1 MNLDTLMKTFTSRN
15 IHVWLE
21 EGQLRYRAP
30 KGALNP
36 AMREILSENKAMI
49 LAYLT
54 AEKQAE
60 QIFPFSQIE
69 PNHAYRYQPFPLT
82 DLQLA
87 YWVGRGAALKGGDVG
102 DHIYVELEIQSLDMP
117 QFEIALQC
125 LIERHEMLRAVILP
139 DGQQQIVEHPAV
151 PKVRVVDLRGQNS
164 QDVAAQLEQTRN
176 MMEHQWLSVERWPA
190 FDLCVTLLDDQSSR
204 IHVSLEALFVDAT
217 SLTILIRDFIQAYTH
232 PEMLLEPLNLSFR
245 DYMLAIQEK
254 LQQTERYQHAKAYW
268 LKRLPTLPPA
278 LTFSLLHGP
287 GSRIPPRFVPRQG
300 RLNAPEWTHLKARA
314 ALAGVTPTGVLLAAF
329 SEILAAWSET
339 PTFSVDL
346 HLCNREAFHPQM
358 NTIVGNFTSLVAIAV
373 DHSVSAIFE
382 KRAQAMQTEILRSLA
397 HRYYTAPQVHRELAR
412 YRGENTNIVLP
423 VMFRST
429 MLQNNADFQVDAYA
443 WGKVSYW
450 STQTLQVLL
459 DHHVFEVNG
468 DLIFHWSARDDV
480 FAANFVDSMF
490 DAYSR
495 LLWYLATTEAGWQNA
510 SSSFFSLFA
519 LYPQKG
525 EKLSK
530 AEDE

>member
-21 EGQLRYRAP
+21 DGQLRYRAP

-69 PNHAYRYQPFPLT
+69 PDHAHRYQPFPLT

-87 YWVGRGAALKGGDVG
+87 YWVGRGAALKGGDIG
-102 DHIYVELEIQSLDMP
+102 DHIYLELDVQSLDIHR
-117 QFEIALQC
+117 FESALQL
-125 LIERHEMLRAVILP
+125 LIERHEMLRTVILP
-139 DGQQQIVEHPAV
+139 DGQQQIIEHPSI
-151 PKVRVVDLRGQNS
+151 PKVKINDLRGQAS
-164 QDVAAQLEQTRN
+164 QEVAAQLEQTRHS
-176 MMEHQWLSVERWPA
+176 MEHQWLSVECWPG
-190 FDLCVTLLDDQSSR
+190 FDLCVTLLDAQSSR
-204 IHVSLEALFVDAT
+204 IHVSLEALFVDTT
-217 SLTILIRDFIQAYTH
+217 SLTILVRELIHYYTNT
-232 PEMLLEPLNLSFR
+232 EVSLKPLNLSFR

-254 LQQTERYQHAKAYW
+254 LQQTERYQRAKAYW

-278 LTFSLLHGP
+278 LTFSQIHAP
-287 GSRIPPRFVPRQG
+287 GRQIPPRFVPRQG
-300 RLNAPEWTHLKARA
+300 RLNAQEWARLKARA
-314 ALAGVTPTGVLLAAF
+314 ALSGVTPTGVLLAAF
-329 SEILAAWSET
+329 SEILALWSEN
-339 PTFSVDL
+339 PAFSIGL
-346 HLCNREAFHPQM
+346 HICNREAFHPQM
-358 NTIVGNFTSLVAIAV
+358 NTLVGNFTSLVAIAV
-373 DHSVSAIFE
+373 EHSASEIFE
-382 KRAQAMQTEILRSLA
+382 KRAQSIQKELLQSLE
-397 HRYYTAPQVHRELAR
+397 HRYYAATQVHRELAR
-412 YRGENTNIVLP
+412 YRGENTQAVLP

-429 MLQNNADFQVDAYA
+429 MLQNTTDFQIDTSS
-443 WGKVSYW
+443 WEKVTYY
-450 STQTLQVLL
+450 STQTLQVLF
-459 DHHVFEVNG
+459 DHHVCEVNG
-468 DLIFHWSARDDV
+468 DLVFHWSTRDDAFPV
-480 FAANFVDSMF
+480 DFVDTMF

-525 EKLSK
+525 EKFSK
-530 AEDE
+530 IEDE